1 MTADPLAPWRGAGP
15 VMIPVKV
22 TPGARREA
30 LEAANAPDGTPMLRV
45 FVRAVAEDGRANAA
59 VCALVA
65 ESLGVARSAVTV
77 ARGASGRQKLLRV
90 ARGEA

>member
-1 MTADPLAPWRGAGP
+1 VTGDPLAPWRGAGP
-15 VMIPVKV
+15 VLIPVRV

-30 LEAANAPDGTPMLRV
+30 IEAAAAPDGTPMLRV
-45 FVRAVAEDGRANAA
+45 AVRAVAEDGRANAA

-65 ESLGVARSAVTV
+65 EALGLARSAVSV

-90 ARGEA
+90 ERRG